1 MDGFGRQRVGKVMK
15 IQLEMHR
22 KPPVLT
28 VNGIAAAA
36 KSASIL
42 IQTGAAILE
51 YQVNYVNVGSIFTMI
66 KINKP
71 MPQCCDDCFAFDDR
85 GDYPY
90 CRILHYST
98 GYNFSSATR
107 RLNYCPL
114 IEEEPIPDAKCIVR
128 PRMDI
133 TRYCDE
139 NKTMSVSTFYC
150 PVCQTE
156 ISWHAPNC
164 YACGTVF
171 NWEALYDNTDD
182 IKRFL

>member
-1 MDGFGRQRVGKVMK
+1 MDGFGRQRIGNVMK

-28 VNGIAAAA
+28 VNGIAVAV
-36 KSASIL
+36 KLASIP
-42 IQTGAAILE
+42 IQTGAAILGR
-51 YQVNYVNVGSIFTMI
+51 QINYVNVGSIFTMI

-90 CRILHYST
+90 CLISQYST
-98 GYNFSSATR
+98 GYTFDSAKR
-107 RLNYCPL
+107 RMNYCPL
-114 IEEEPIPDAKCIVR
+114 IEEEPIPDAKYIVK

-150 PVCQTE
+150 PVCSAIIT
-156 ISWHAPNC
+156 WHTPHC
-164 YACGTVF
+164 YSCGTLL
-171 NWEALYDNTDD
+171 NWEALYDDA
-182 IKRFL
+182 